1 MKEFLLSIKNGETIN
16 ITKAHTLTEAI
27 SYFSKVKNLSKESL
41 LDIYNVSSKD
51 TSFNLYDYCAAHKI
65 DPYTQ
70 TK

>member
-1 MKEFLLSIKNGETIN
+1 MKEFILSTQNGETIN

-27 SYFSKVKNLSKESL
+27 SYFSKVKNLSKEAL
-41 LDIYNVSSKD
+41 LNIYSVSPKD
-51 TSFNLYDYCAAHKI
+51 STFNLYDYCAAHKI

>member
-27 SYFSKVKNLSKESL
+27 SYFSKVKNLPKESL
-41 LDIYNVSSKD
+41 LDIYNVTPKD
-51 TSFNLYDYCAAHKI
+51 TTFNLEDYCEAHKI